1 MQKTGLPLIVTS
13 SKLKNLCFLIDTG
26 ATHNILFAYVYEH
39 FKNEFKVLKREH
51 IANQIKETLHRVAPT
66 AKIILYGSEARGD
79 ARKDSDI
86 DLLVLLDKDKPTYDE
101 ENEVRWPLY
110 ELEIKTG
117 VSINPYII
125 SRKSWENRPFKTP
138 FYVNVVNEGIV
149 L

>member
-1 MQKTGLPLIVTS
+1 MNISFCSQKLCEFLLDAYWI
-13 SKLKNLCFLIDTG
+13 KLTILAALNAIDM
-26 ATHNILFAYVYEH
+26 
-39 FKNEFKVLKREH
+39 KREH
-51 IANQIKETLHRVAPT
+51 IVNQIRDIVHRVAPT
-66 AKIILYGSEARGD
+66 AKTILYGSEARGD
-79 ARKDSDI
+79 AREDSDI
-86 DLLVLLDKDKPTYDE
+86 DLLVLLDNDKPTYDE

-125 SRKSWENRPFKTP
+125 SKKSWENRPFKTP